1 MSDLTRTGGTLSRTL
16 VQRVTEAWAV
26 APDED
31 GARREVGRIGVG
43 LLALVGAI
51 LIVSQCTLL
60 VEG

>member
-1 MSDLTRTGGTLSRTL
+1 MGGSSRTGGTLLRAL
-16 VQRVTEAWAV
+16 VQRVTEAWVV